1 MLHLLI
7 AISFNYMVPSQIGR
21 DIGHR
26 RIGGSAFQ
34 TPYLTH
40 IIKKVKQG
48 RDIGQG
54 LKRTLIIKKYGKN
67 T

>member
-1 MLHLLI
+1 
-7 AISFNYMVPSQIGR
+7 MVPSQIGR
-21 DIGHR
+21 DISHR

-34 TPYLTH
+34 TPCLIH

-54 LKRTLIIKKYGKN
+54 PKRTSIIKKYGKN

>member
-1 MLHLLI
+1 
-7 AISFNYMVPSQIGR
+7 MVPSQIGR
-21 DIGHR
+21 DISHR

-34 TPYLTH
+34 TPYSTH

-54 LKRTLIIKKYGKN
+54 PKRTSIIKKYGKN